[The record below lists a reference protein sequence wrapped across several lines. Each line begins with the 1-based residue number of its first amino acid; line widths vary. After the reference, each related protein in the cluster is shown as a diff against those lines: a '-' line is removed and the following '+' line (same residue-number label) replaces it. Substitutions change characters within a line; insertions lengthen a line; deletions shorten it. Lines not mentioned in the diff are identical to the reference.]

1 VVGSPI
7 EVIEHH
13 SNRSMSHTNG
23 ERVHNEW
30 ALAVLPVVVDTGNNA
45 KVLGPLQ
52 TEGCKAEQRT
62 CERSAYPCMA
72 DFDSS

>member
-7 EVIEHH
+7 EVIEHR
-13 SNRSMSHTNG
+13 SSRSMSHTDG

-30 ALAVLPVVVDTGNNA
+30 VLAVSPVVVDTESNG
-45 KVLGPLQ
+45 KVLEPLQ
-52 TEGCKAEQRT
+52 TEGCRAEQTT
-62 CERSAYPCMA
+62 CERSAYPCRA